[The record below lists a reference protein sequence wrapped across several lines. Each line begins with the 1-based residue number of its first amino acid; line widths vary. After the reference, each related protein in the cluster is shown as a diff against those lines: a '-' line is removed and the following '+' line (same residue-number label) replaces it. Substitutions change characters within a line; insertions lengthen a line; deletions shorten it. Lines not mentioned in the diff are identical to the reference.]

1 MWARNKLWKSLSLA
15 SQELRKKVGEHTH
28 THISKKKHTYT
39 RESRVKKKTL
49 H

>member
-1 MWARNKLWKSLSLA
+1 MWAQNKLWESLSLA
-15 SQELRKKVGEHTH
+15 SQELRKKVGKHTH

-39 RESRVKKKTL
+39 IENRVKKKIF

>member
-1 MWARNKLWKSLSLA
+1 MWAQNKLWESLSLA
-15 SQELRKKVGEHTH
+15 SQELRKKVGEYTH

-39 RESRVKKKTL
+39 MENRVKKETL